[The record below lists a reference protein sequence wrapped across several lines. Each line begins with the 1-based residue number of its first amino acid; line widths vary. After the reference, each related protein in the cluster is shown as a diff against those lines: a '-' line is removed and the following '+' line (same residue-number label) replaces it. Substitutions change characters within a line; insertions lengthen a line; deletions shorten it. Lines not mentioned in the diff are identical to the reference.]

1 MCKAA
6 VGAPASRAARA
17 QCKLEPRWLANVP
30 MCGPRWAKAL
40 DAVSS
45 LLTRASALESV
56 LEARALTAA
65 LLAITGSWLCF
76 CTRLTVFDTVDCH
89 FRGSGGD
96 VTAHARI
103 NAVEGVKRGRLR
115 RGHEPSVK
123 WQS

>member
-1 MCKAA
+1 VRAHVHVQLTKKKTYKGLDGRDMCKAA
-6 VGAPASRAARA
+6 LGAWASCAARA

-65 LLAITGSWLCF
+65 LLAF
-76 CTRLTVFDTVDCH
+76 
-89 FRGSGGD
+89 
-96 VTAHARI
+96 
-103 NAVEGVKRGRLR
+103 
-115 RGHEPSVK
+115 
-123 WQS
+123 